1 MHIVV
6 VGLSHKT
13 APVEVREK
21 LAVPESRLG
30 EALTRLCSYAGV
42 REGLLLSTCNRVEVY
57 AVVDEIEAGYGR
69 IQEFLADAHFSVSS
83 EQLTPHLYWHSGDRA
98 IGHLFRVAAS
108 LDSMIIGESQI
119 LGQLKEAFEVA
130 LTHKTTGVI
139 LNKVVKKA
147 ISVAKRVRTDTKI
160 AEMAVSV
167 SYAAVELA
175 KKIFSDLSGQ
185 TVLLVGAGEMGKL
198 AARHFVANGV
208 RHVRVTTRSPYQ
220 ASELADK
227 FNGTAVPFELFGE
240 DMASAD
246 IVLVSTGAA
255 HYLISSDDVQRAVK
269 QRMNRPMFLIDI
281 SVPRNIDPAVRH
293 IDNAFLFDIDDLKV
307 RVEQNREDRLREAEK
322 AEQMVIEEVGI
333 LRQWF
338 QSLEVTPTIVA
349 LKNRVDDIK
358 RTELEKALGRL
369 SHLSVQERELVESMA
384 STIVNKLI
392 HSTLVT
398 LKTEANSSDGVAF
411 VEAARRFFKLGESP
425 SSMQNGLSTSSAG
438 ESDFVR
444 ADDESPVEGLTPPS
458 VVHNPREAG
467 D

>member
-30 EALTRLCSYAGV
+30 EALARLCSYSGV

-69 IQEFLADAHFSVSS
+69 IQEFLADAHFSLSS

-98 IGHLFRVAAS
+98 VGHLFRVAAS

-119 LGQLKEAFEVA
+119 LGQLKDAFEVA
-130 LTHKTTGVI
+130 MTHKTTGVI

-175 KKIFSDLSGQ
+175 KKIFSDLSDK
-185 TVLLVGAGEMGKL
+185 TVLLVGAGEMAKL
-198 AARHFVANGV
+198 AARHFVTSGA
-208 RHVRVTTRSPYQ
+208 RHVRVTTRNPHH
-220 ASELADK
+220 ALELADR

-255 HYLISSDDVQRAVK
+255 QYLVSSDDVQRAVR

-293 IDNAFLFDIDDLKV
+293 IDNAFLFDIDDLKL
-307 RVEQNREDRLREAEK
+307 RVERNREDRLREAEK
-322 AEQMVIEEVGI
+322 AEQMVTEEVGVV
-333 LRQWF
+333 RQWF

-349 LKNRVDDIK
+349 LRNRADDIK
-358 RTELEKALGRL
+358 RVEVEKALGRL
-369 SHLSVQERELVESMA
+369 SHLSTRERELVESMA

-398 LKTEANSSDGVAF
+398 LKTEVNSSEGAAF
-411 VEAARRFFKLGESP
+411 VEAARRFFNLGES
-425 SSMQNGLSTSSAG
+425 SSSTQNGLSTSSCS
-438 ESDFVR
+438 ESDHGG
-444 ADDESPVEGLTPPS
+444 ADDESRVEGVTPPS
-458 VVHNPREAG
+458 VVRNPRQAG
-467 D
+467 S